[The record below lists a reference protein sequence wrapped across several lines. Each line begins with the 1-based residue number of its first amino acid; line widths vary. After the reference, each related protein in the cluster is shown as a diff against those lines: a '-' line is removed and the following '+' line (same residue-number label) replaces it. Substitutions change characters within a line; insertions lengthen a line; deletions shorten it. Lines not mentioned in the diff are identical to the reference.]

1 MNPSLPGGATATDE
15 QLPDGAWVVG
25 GRLGY
30 TFVPY
35 RDLQVG
41 SQVVVNQDQLAIN
54 VHLVTLQA
62 RATAPS
68 ATTLDLQL
76 PTGVLEVASL
86 VGSRTDSGV
95 GDLEV
100 RLRQSSTRW
109 RPTARTELGGTVGLV
124 LPTGPYVARAGAANL
139 SPEANYL
146 TLGRGVT
153 WGLAELDLRRQVSS
167 RVSLLAQLSGR
178 IPLGQA
184 DDGFAWGREGRLT
197 GGGSVAASPR
207 VALQL
212 TADVQWRGGA
222 SEPDPFSPGERLV
235 TANAGGTAVTVT
247 PSVSVALP
255 HRLSLGL
262 GVRVPAYD
270 DVTGRQLVPS
280 IGGFV
285 SLSVRQPVAT
295 RPQRATAT
303 RGRITVID
311 YWATWCEPCAE
322 ISARLEDAR
331 DRWGDEVEIKKV
343 DMSAWPRRGE
353 LPDGAEGLPVVEIY
367 DADGQRVDLLLDAE
381 CLDVVD
387 IVDDLRRR
395 RERERD

>member
-15 QLPDGAWVVG
+15 QLPDGTWVVG

-41 SQVVVNQDQLAIN
+41 SDVVVNQDQLAIN
-54 VHLVTLQA
+54 VHLITLQA

-86 VGSRTDSGV
+86 VGSRTDSGI

-100 RLRQSSTRW
+100 RVRQSSTRW
-109 RPTARTELGGTVGLV
+109 RPAARTELGGTLGLV

-153 WGLAELDLRRQVSS
+153 WGLAELDLRHALSPRA
-167 RVSLLAQLSGR
+167 SLLAQLSGR
-178 IPLGQA
+178 VPVGQA
-184 DDGFAWGREGRLT
+184 GDGFSWGNEGRVT
-197 GGGSVAASPR
+197 VGASFAASPR
-207 VALQL
+207 ASLQL
-212 TADVQWRGGA
+212 TADLQWRGGA
-222 SEPDPFSPGERLV
+222 SEPDPFNPGERLV
-235 TANAGGTAVTVT
+235 TANAGGTAFTVT
-247 PSVSVALP
+247 PSVSIALP
-255 HRLSLGL
+255 RRLAL
-262 GVRVPAYD
+262 GVGMRVPTYD

-285 SLSVRQPVAT
+285 SLSVRQPIESST
-295 RPQRATAT
+295 PRATAT
-303 RGRITVID
+303 RDRITVID
-311 YWATWCEPCAE
+311 YWATWCAPCEE
-322 ISARLEDAR
+322 ISARLDDAR
-331 DRWGDEVEIKKV
+331 DRWGDEVDIKKV

-353 LPDGAEGLPVVEIY
+353 LPEGAEGLPVVEIY
-367 DADGQRVDLLLDAE
+367 DAAGERVDLLLDKE

-395 RERERD
+395 RARD